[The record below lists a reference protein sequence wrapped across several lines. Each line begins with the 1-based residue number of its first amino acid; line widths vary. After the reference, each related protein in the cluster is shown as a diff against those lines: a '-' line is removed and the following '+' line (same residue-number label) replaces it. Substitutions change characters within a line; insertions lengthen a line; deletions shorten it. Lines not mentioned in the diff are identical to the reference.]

1 MREISYM
8 LVPRKLTAVLS
19 LDESNALLRRPKYRT
34 ALYLTYGAGEQSG
47 GAKGYRYRQRTYA
60 LANRASEGQKN
71 LMAMLSLMLLGH
83 FRDWRHFAHAQHLM
97 LNVGWLFPGQQ
108 AIEPLSTRQFYR

>member
-1 MREISYM
+1 
-8 LVPRKLTAVLS
+8 
-19 LDESNALLRRPKYRT
+19 
-34 ALYLTYGAGEQSG
+34 
-47 GAKGYRYRQRTYA
+47 
-60 LANRASEGQKN
+60 
-71 LMAMLSLMLLGH
+71 MAMLSLMLLGH